1 MGLALILTVI
11 IVSLDQISK
20 YIILQNVAI
29 GERIPVI
36 GEFFSIFHI
45 RNSGAAW
52 GFLSEKSWGISLLTI
67 ISSEASN
74 FIFYLI
80 LKNNFKMF
88 RLIMAF
94 ILGGS
99 IGNLI
104 DRIRFNNVVDFLSFK
119 FGDYY
124 FPTFNIAD
132 SSIVIGGF
140 FLIIYLLKNKEILDQ
155 LVFFEKHKS
164 AIENSGQVNDGK

>member
-1 MGLALILTVI
+1 MGLALIVTVTI
-11 IVSLDQISK
+11 IILDQVSK
-20 YIILQNVAI
+20 YIILQNLAV

-52 GFLSEKSWGISLLTI
+52 GFLSEHSWGISLLTV
-67 ISSEASN
+67 ISIVASIY
-74 FIFYLI
+74 IFYLI
-80 LKNNFKMF
+80 LQNQFKMF
-88 RLIMAF
+88 RLIMSF
-94 ILGGS
+94 ILAGS

-119 FGDYY
+119 FGSYY

-140 FLIIYLLKNKEILDQ
+140 LLMIYLLKNKEILDE
-155 LVFFEKHKS
+155 LVLFKKTQPAVSNTEKK
-164 AIENSGQVNDGK
+164 E